1 MPLRQFPPPWSVE
14 ESYGCFT
21 VLDPNGQRL
30 AHIYFENDGGRRA
43 AGKPLNY
50 EEARR
55 IADDF
60 AKLPMVPRQ
69 ILKEIPRPPD
79 SASGD
84 D

>member
-1 MPLRQFPPPWSVE
+1 MPPRHFPPPWSVE

-21 VLDPNGQRL
+21 VLDANGQRL

-60 AKLPMVPRQ
+60 AKLPELLRPISRQ
-69 ILKEIPRPPD
+69 
-79 SASGD
+79 
-84 D
+84 